1 MSQRTMYRKSAM
13 HKNYSIMDSE
23 IIKLLVFYILPF
35 IVINALIF
43 FLATVRPKYEVSIG
57 QTNDYRST
65 VVTFSIKS
73 YLPLKE
79 VTITMNAEP
88 LDLVR
93 TGKRTYQA
101 TITSNGILDI
111 YMKNFNGMSLSEYEV
126 INILDDGAPELVS
139 YSADEGILTLTVKD
153 TQSGI
158 DYANLYATTATGE
171 TVSPLSIDK
180 ENGVVVFELDPSGL
194 TVSIKDLSGNEYLP
208 SFSVIKGT
216 EADGSVAAS
225 ADQVLIQ

>member
-1 MSQRTMYRKSAM
+1 
-13 HKNYSIMDSE
+13 
-23 IIKLLVFYILPF
+23 
-35 IVINALIF
+35 
-43 FLATVRPKYEVSIG
+43 
-57 QTNDYRST
+57 
-65 VVTFSIKS
+65 
-73 YLPLKE
+73 
-79 VTITMNAEP
+79 
-88 LDLVR
+88 
-93 TGKRTYQA
+93 
-101 TITSNGILDI
+101 
-111 YMKNFNGMSLSEYEV
+111 MKNCNGMSLSEYEV

>member
-1 MSQRTMYRKSAM
+1 M
-13 HKNYSIMDSE
+13 
-23 IIKLLVFYILPF
+23 
-35 IVINALIF
+35 
-43 FLATVRPKYEVSIG
+43 RPKYEVSIG

-101 TITSNGILDI
+101 TITNNGILDI

-139 YSADEGILTLTVKD
+139 YSADEGILTLTVKIPSPALIMQISTPPQPPERLFRLFLLIRKMEWLFLNW
-153 TQSGI
+153 TQ
-158 DYANLYATTATGE
+158 
-171 TVSPLSIDK
+171 
-180 ENGVVVFELDPSGL
+180 VV
-194 TVSIKDLSGNEYLP
+194 
-208 SFSVIKGT
+208 
-216 EADGSVAAS
+216 
-225 ADQVLIQ
+225 